1 MPASLTVG
9 DSSTC
14 YQTFRKER
22 HEVGLNKG
30 MTINQCRGAKETF
43 GKFESNALGDPF
55 QDPGQYF
62 LRKPRST
69 SQKPRPFLTCSNKK
83 VRKSEFEYKPQ
94 GPPARPT
101 PEPLPRF
108 GTRVKADPFTQFN
121 RIGYSEDPYEHK

>member
-1 MPASLTVG
+1 MLTQNKYHDPARHEQNRTIYAREQDLMGSKPRNALFSMPASLTAG
-9 DSSTC
+9 DTSNC

-43 GKFESNALGDPF
+43 GNFKSNALGDPF

-69 SQKPRPFLTCSNKK
+69 STKPRPFVTCSNKL
-83 VRKSEFEYKPQ
+83 VRKSEFEYYP
-94 GPPARPT
+94 
-101 PEPLPRF
+101 
-108 GTRVKADPFTQFN
+108 
-121 RIGYSEDPYEHK
+121 